1 MHGPGYAPP
10 QPPREVSASVIVLR
24 VLFALMPV
32 ISCGLLSWATMLR
45 LAVVTR
51 RPRDW
56 ALFAATVLAVAV
68 CFGMVMSDPTA
79 DLELPRSN
87 VAIAVLLAIGVLV
100 VTYYLFAETKH
111 FATRPQA
118 YYGPHPHPQPHF
130 GYGYPPPSATA
141 PAHGSPC
148 TTPPLHAQPQPAPA
162 PQPQVPPQTPPLT
175 APVPQP
181 QAAPRPAP
189 ASEPPRSGRID
200 QVRAE
205 LDELSDLLRKEEDR

>member
-24 VLFALMPV
+24 VLFALMPM

-118 YYGPHPHPQPHF
+118 YYGPPPQPHF

-141 PAHGSPC
+141 PTHGSPC
-148 TTPPLHAQPQPAPA
+148 TTPPLHARPQPA
-162 PQPQVPPQTPPLT
+162 PQPQAAPQPPPAPHP

-181 QAAPRPAP
+181 QAAPRPATP